1 MIGDDQN
8 MRNYIKGPSRVG
20 QPRASADGRYHG
32 LCSQLSKTELLAEN
46 ASKSEIFLTEN
57 RKFSKHE

>member
-20 QPRASADGRYHG
+20 QPRASADGVSMDYV
-32 LCSQLSKTELLAEN
+32 
-46 ASKSEIFLTEN
+46 AS
-57 RKFSKHE
+57 